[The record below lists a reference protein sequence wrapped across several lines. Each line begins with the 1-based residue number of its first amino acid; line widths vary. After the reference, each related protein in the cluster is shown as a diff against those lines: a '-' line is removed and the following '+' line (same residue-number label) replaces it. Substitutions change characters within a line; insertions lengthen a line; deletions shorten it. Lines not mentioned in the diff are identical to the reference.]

1 MEYLYP
7 VLWIFGSVL
16 ALIILT
22 SKYKVHAF
30 IVLFLVSLLLALAT
44 MPLAEVLPLMKEG
57 FGKTIGN
64 IGFLIISGSFIAIIL
79 EKTGAASIMAK
90 WFLSKLGHKNAP
102 LSLGMTGFL
111 SGLLLFCDT
120 GFILLSSLTK
130 GISEKSNYSVPFLNG
145 ILAISLF
152 SVHCLTPTH
161 PGMLGAIGII
171 PVDFGQVLFF
181 GSLLALPGLFL
192 SYQWLK
198 YADRKWSEEITV
210 KVPLQINAPLP
221 EEENLPVFKAFLP
234 ILLPLLL
241 LFIASFITIVKI
253 NFLPEGLTSIFL
265 FIGQAPVSL
274 SIGALISVYLLKNR
288 AIPEINT
295 IMERAIEKAGSIL
308 VITASGG
315 VFGLVIKELMQ
326 DLPLNQWLGGMGLGL
341 FIPFLIAS
349 FLKIA
354 QGSSTIAVLTTA
366 ALISPM
372 LETIGLDSASG
383 QLMVILAMGTG
394 SMVFSHANDSY
405 FWVITQFSGISPNTT
420 LKYFSV
426 ASIIMGITSFL
437 ILFLFFRIFL

>member
-1 MEYLYP
+1 
-7 VLWIFGSVL
+7 
-16 ALIILT
+16 
-22 SKYKVHAF
+22 
-30 IVLFLVSLLLALAT
+30 
-44 MPLAEVLPLMKEG
+44 
-57 FGKTIGN
+57 
-64 IGFLIISGSFIAIIL
+64 
-79 EKTGAASIMAK
+79 
-90 WFLSKLGHKNAP
+90 
-102 LSLGMTGFL
+102 
-111 SGLLLFCDT
+111 
-120 GFILLSSLTK
+120 
-130 GISEKSNYSVPFLNG
+130 
-145 ILAISLF
+145 
-152 SVHCLTPTH
+152 
-161 PGMLGAIGII
+161 MLGAIGII

-221 EEENLPVFKAFLP
+221 EEENLTVFKAFLP

-288 AIPEINT
+288 AIPEVNT

-366 ALISPM
+366 ALISPL
-372 LETIGLDSASG
+372 LETIGLDSSTG
-383 QLMVILAMGTG
+383 QLMVILAMGAG

-405 FWVITQFSGISPNTT
+405 FWVITQFSGISSNTT
-420 LKYFSV
+420 LRYFST
-426 ASIIMGITSFL
+426 ASFIMGITSMSTIFL
-437 ILFLFFRIFL
+437 IKILFF

>member
-1 MEYLYP
+1 
-7 VLWIFGSVL
+7 
-16 ALIILT
+16 
-22 SKYKVHAF
+22 
-30 IVLFLVSLLLALAT
+30 
-44 MPLAEVLPLMKEG
+44 
-57 FGKTIGN
+57 
-64 IGFLIISGSFIAIIL
+64 
-79 EKTGAASIMAK
+79 
-90 WFLSKLGHKNAP
+90 
-102 LSLGMTGFL
+102 
-111 SGLLLFCDT
+111 
-120 GFILLSSLTK
+120 
-130 GISEKSNYSVPFLNG
+130 
-145 ILAISLF
+145 
-152 SVHCLTPTH
+152 
-161 PGMLGAIGII
+161 MLGAIGII

-198 YADRKWSEEITV
+198 FADRKWSEEITV
-210 KVPLQINAPLP
+210 KVPLKINTLLT
-221 EEENLPVFKAFLP
+221 EEEHLPVFKAFLP

-308 VITASGG
+308 VITACGG

-372 LETIGLDSASG
+372 LETIGMDSASG
-383 QLMVILAMGTG
+383 QLMVVLAMGAG

-420 LKYFSV
+420 LRYFST
-426 ASIIMGITSFL
+426 ASFIMGITSIVIIFIFYSFL
-437 ILFLFFRIFL
+437 

>member
-1 MEYLYP
+1 MEHLYP
-7 VLWIFGSVL
+7 VLWILFSVL

-22 SKYKVHAF
+22 STYKVHAF
-30 IVLFLVSLLLALAT
+30 IVLFLVSLFLALAT

-64 IGFLIISGSFIAIIL
+64 IGFLIISGSFIAVIL

-102 LSLGMTGFL
+102 LSLGMTGFF

-130 GISEKSNYSVPFLNG
+130 GISEKSNLSAPFLNG
-145 ILAISLF
+145 VLAISLF

-161 PGMLGAIGII
+161 PGILGAIGII

-181 GSLLALPGLFL
+181 GSLLALPGLLL

-210 KVPLQINAPLP
+210 NIHLQIDNPLP
-221 EEENLPVFKAFLP
+221 KEENLPVFKAFLP
-234 ILLPLLL
+234 VLLPLIL

-274 SIGALISVYLLKNR
+274 SIGALISVYLLQNR
-288 AIPEINT
+288 AIPEINA
-295 IMERAIEKAGSIL
+295 IMAKAIEKAGSIL

-315 VFGLVIKELMQ
+315 VFGLVIKTLVE
-326 DLPLNQWLGGMGLGL
+326 DLPLNEWLGGIGLGL
-341 FIPFLIAS
+341 FIPFLMAS

-372 LETIGLDSASG
+372 LETIGLASTSG
-383 QLMVILAMGTG
+383 QLMVILAMGAG

-420 LKYFSV
+420 LRYFSV
-426 ASIIMGITSFL
+426 ASAIMGIASISTIFL
-437 ILFLFFRIFL
+437 IHFLFF

>member
-1 MEYLYP
+1 MANLYP
-7 VLWIFGSVL
+7 VLWILGSVI
-16 ALIILT
+16 AIILLT
-22 SKYKVHAF
+22 SKYKLHAF
-30 IVLFLVSLLLALAT
+30 IVLFAISLILAIAT
-44 MPLAEVLPLMKEG
+44 MPLSVVLPLMKEG
-57 FGKTIGN
+57 FGKTVGN
-64 IGFLIISGSFIAIIL
+64 LGFLLISGSFLAVIL
-79 EKTGAASIMAK
+79 EQTGGAK
-90 WFLSKLGHKNAP
+90 VIAQWFLSKLGDKKAP
-102 LSLGMTGFL
+102 ISLGLTGYM

-120 GFILLSSLTK
+120 GFILLSSLLK
-130 GISEKSNYSVPFLNG
+130 GISEKSSFTMPFLSSV
-145 ILAISLF
+145 LAISLF

-161 PGMLGAIGII
+161 PGILGALGII
-171 PVDFGQVLFF
+171 PVDFGYILIG
-181 GSLLALPGLFL
+181 GSILTLPGLFF

-198 YADRKWSEEITV
+198 YADRKWSEELTV
-210 KVPLQINAPLP
+210 KVPLQINALIP

-288 AIPEINT
+288 AIPEVNI

-383 QLMVILAMGTG
+383 QLMVILAMGAG

-405 FWVITQFSGISPNTT
+405 FWVITQFSGISSNTT
-420 LKYFSV
+420 LRYFST
-426 ASIIMGITSFL
+426 ASFIMGITSMATIFL
-437 ILFLFFRIFL
+437 INFLFF

>member
-1 MEYLYP
+1 
-7 VLWIFGSVL
+7 
-16 ALIILT
+16 
-22 SKYKVHAF
+22 
-30 IVLFLVSLLLALAT
+30 
-44 MPLAEVLPLMKEG
+44 
-57 FGKTIGN
+57 
-64 IGFLIISGSFIAIIL
+64 
-79 EKTGAASIMAK
+79 
-90 WFLSKLGHKNAP
+90 
-102 LSLGMTGFL
+102 
-111 SGLLLFCDT
+111 
-120 GFILLSSLTK
+120 
-130 GISEKSNYSVPFLNG
+130 
-145 ILAISLF
+145 
-152 SVHCLTPTH
+152 
-161 PGMLGAIGII
+161 MLGAIGII

-181 GSLLALPGLFL
+181 GSLLALPGLFI
-192 SYQWLK
+192 SYRWLK
-198 YADRKWSEEITV
+198 YADRKWSEELTV

-341 FIPFLIAS
+341 FIPFFIAS

-372 LETIGLDSASG
+372 LETIGLDSSSG
-383 QLMVILAMGTG
+383 QLMVILAMGAG

-405 FWVITQFSGISPNTT
+405 FWVITQFSGISSNTT
-420 LKYFSV
+420 LRYFST
-426 ASIIMGITSFL
+426 ASFIMGITSMSTIFL
-437 ILFLFFRIFL
+437 INFLFF

>member
-1 MEYLYP
+1 MEHIYP
-7 VLWIFGSVL
+7 VLWIFIAVL

-30 IVLFLVSLLLALAT
+30 IVLFLVSLILAIAT

-64 IGFLIISGSFIAIIL
+64 IGFLIIAGSFIAVIM
-79 EKTGAASIMAK
+79 EQTGAASIMAK
-90 WFLSKLGHKNAP
+90 WFLSTLGHKKAP
-102 LSLGMTGFL
+102 ISLGITGFF

-130 GISEKSNYSVPFLNG
+130 GISEKLNISAPFLHG
-145 ILAISLF
+145 VLAISLF

-161 PGMLGAIGII
+161 PGILGAIGII

-181 GSLLALPGLFL
+181 GTLLALPGLIL

-198 YADRKWSEEITV
+198 YADRRWRNETTV
-210 KVPLQINAPLP
+210 KITMTTDKQLS
-221 EEENLPVFKAFLP
+221 EEENLPVFNAFLP
-234 ILLPLLL
+234 ILLPLIL
-241 LFIASFITIVKI
+241 LFIASFITIVQI
-253 NFLPEGLTSIFL
+253 PILPKRLTDVFL
-265 FIGQAPVSL
+265 FIGQAPISL
-274 SIGALISVYLLKNR
+274 SVGALMAIFLLKNK
-288 AIPEINT
+288 AVPEINA
-295 IMERAIEKAGSIL
+295 IMGKAIEKAGSIL

-315 VFGLVIKELMQ
+315 IFGLVIKALVE
-326 DLPLNQWLGGMGLGL
+326 DLPLKEWLSDIGLGI
-341 FIPFLIAS
+341 FIPFLMAS

-372 LETIGLDSASG
+372 LETIGLDSTSR
-383 QLMVILAMGTG
+383 QLMAILAMGSG

-405 FWVITQFSGISPNTT
+405 FWVISRFSAISPNTT
-420 LKYFSV
+420 LRYFSV
-426 ASIIMGITSFL
+426 ASSIMGIVSIL
-437 ILFLFFRIFL
+437 VLFLVFSIFF

>member
-1 MEYLYP
+1 
-7 VLWIFGSVL
+7 
-16 ALIILT
+16 
-22 SKYKVHAF
+22 
-30 IVLFLVSLLLALAT
+30 
-44 MPLAEVLPLMKEG
+44 
-57 FGKTIGN
+57 
-64 IGFLIISGSFIAIIL
+64 
-79 EKTGAASIMAK
+79 
-90 WFLSKLGHKNAP
+90 
-102 LSLGMTGFL
+102 
-111 SGLLLFCDT
+111 
-120 GFILLSSLTK
+120 
-130 GISEKSNYSVPFLNG
+130 
-145 ILAISLF
+145 
-152 SVHCLTPTH
+152 
-161 PGMLGAIGII
+161 MLGAIGII

-192 SYQWLK
+192 SYRWLK

-210 KVPLQINAPLP
+210 KVPLQINAPLS

-234 ILLPLLL
+234 VLLPLLL

-253 NFLPEGLTSIFL
+253 NFLPEGLTSFFL

-288 AIPEINT
+288 AIPEVNI

-308 VITASGG
+308 VITACGG

-383 QLMVILAMGTG
+383 QLMVILAMGAG

-405 FWVITQFSGISPNTT
+405 FWVITQFSGISSNTT
-420 LKYFSV
+420 LRYFST
-426 ASIIMGITSFL
+426 ASFIMGITSMATIFL
-437 ILFLFFRIFL
+437 INFLFF

>member
-1 MEYLYP
+1 
-7 VLWIFGSVL
+7 
-16 ALIILT
+16 
-22 SKYKVHAF
+22 
-30 IVLFLVSLLLALAT
+30 
-44 MPLAEVLPLMKEG
+44 
-57 FGKTIGN
+57 
-64 IGFLIISGSFIAIIL
+64 
-79 EKTGAASIMAK
+79 
-90 WFLSKLGHKNAP
+90 
-102 LSLGMTGFL
+102 
-111 SGLLLFCDT
+111 
-120 GFILLSSLTK
+120 
-130 GISEKSNYSVPFLNG
+130 
-145 ILAISLF
+145 
-152 SVHCLTPTH
+152 
-161 PGMLGAIGII
+161 MLGAIGII

-198 YADRKWSEEITV
+198 YADRKWSEKITV
-210 KVPLQINAPLP
+210 KVPLQIDTSLP

-288 AIPEINT
+288 AIPEVNI

-372 LETIGLDSASG
+372 LETIGLDSSTG
-383 QLMVILAMGTG
+383 QLMVILAMGAG

-437 ILFLFFRIFL
+437 ILFLFFSIFL

>member
-1 MEYLYP
+1 
-7 VLWIFGSVL
+7 
-16 ALIILT
+16 
-22 SKYKVHAF
+22 
-30 IVLFLVSLLLALAT
+30 
-44 MPLAEVLPLMKEG
+44 
-57 FGKTIGN
+57 
-64 IGFLIISGSFIAIIL
+64 
-79 EKTGAASIMAK
+79 
-90 WFLSKLGHKNAP
+90 
-102 LSLGMTGFL
+102 
-111 SGLLLFCDT
+111 
-120 GFILLSSLTK
+120 
-130 GISEKSNYSVPFLNG
+130 
-145 ILAISLF
+145 
-152 SVHCLTPTH
+152 
-161 PGMLGAIGII
+161 MLGAIGII

-210 KVPLQINAPLP
+210 KIPLQIDTPLP

-288 AIPEINT
+288 AIPEVNI

-372 LETIGLDSASG
+372 LETIGLDSSSG
-383 QLMVILAMGTG
+383 QLMVVLAMGAG

-405 FWVITQFSGISPNTT
+405 FWVITQFSGISSNTT
-420 LKYFSV
+420 LRYFST
-426 ASIIMGITSFL
+426 ASFIMGITSMSTIFL
-437 ILFLFFRIFL
+437 INFLFF

>member
-1 MEYLYP
+1 MEHIYP
-7 VLWIFGSVL
+7 VLWILGSVL

-22 SKYKVHAF
+22 STYKVHAF
-30 IVLFLVSLLLALAT
+30 IVLFLVSLFLALAT

-64 IGFLIISGSFIAIIL
+64 IGFLIISGSFIAVIL

-90 WFLSKLGHKNAP
+90 WFLSKLGPKNAP
-102 LSLGMTGFL
+102 ISLGMTGFF

-130 GISEKSNYSVPFLNG
+130 GISEKSNLSAPFLNG
-145 ILAISLF
+145 VLAISLF

-161 PGMLGAIGII
+161 PGILGAIGII

-181 GSLLALPGLFL
+181 GSLLSLPGLFL

-198 YADRKWSEEITV
+198 YADKKWCKEMVVTSHPT
-210 KVPLQINAPLP
+210 NAPHPP
-221 EEENLPVFKAFLP
+221 EGNLPVFKAFLP
-234 ILLPLLL
+234 VLLPLIL

-253 NFLPEGLTSIFL
+253 HFLPEAFTSIFL

-274 SIGALISVYLLKNR
+274 SIGALISIYLLQNR
-288 AIPEINT
+288 AIPEINA
-295 IMERAIEKAGSIL
+295 IMAKAIEKAGSIL

-315 VFGLVIKELMQ
+315 IFGLVIKTLVE
-326 DLPLNQWLGGMGLGL
+326 DIPLNEWLGGIGLGL
-341 FIPFLIAS
+341 FIPFLMAS

-372 LETIGLDSASG
+372 LETIGLDSTSG
-383 QLMVILAMGTG
+383 QLMVILAMGAG

-420 LKYFSV
+420 LRYFSI
-426 ASIIMGITSFL
+426 ASAIMGIASIL
-437 ILFLFFRIFL
+437 VLFLVFIFFL

>member
-1 MEYLYP
+1 
-7 VLWIFGSVL
+7 
-16 ALIILT
+16 
-22 SKYKVHAF
+22 
-30 IVLFLVSLLLALAT
+30 
-44 MPLAEVLPLMKEG
+44 
-57 FGKTIGN
+57 
-64 IGFLIISGSFIAIIL
+64 
-79 EKTGAASIMAK
+79 
-90 WFLSKLGHKNAP
+90 
-102 LSLGMTGFL
+102 
-111 SGLLLFCDT
+111 
-120 GFILLSSLTK
+120 
-130 GISEKSNYSVPFLNG
+130 
-145 ILAISLF
+145 
-152 SVHCLTPTH
+152 
-161 PGMLGAIGII
+161 MLGAIGII

-210 KVPLQINAPLP
+210 KVPLQIDTPLP

-241 LFIASFITIVKI
+241 LFIASFITIIKI

-288 AIPEINT
+288 AIPEVNT

-372 LETIGLDSASG
+372 LETIGMDSATG
-383 QLMVILAMGTG
+383 QLMVILAMGAG

-405 FWVITQFSGISPNTT
+405 FWVITQFSGISSNTT
-420 LKYFSV
+420 LRYFST
-426 ASIIMGITSFL
+426 ASFIMGITSMSTIFL
-437 ILFLFFRIFL
+437 INFLFF